1 MTRKFL
7 LLSLLFSVVLLS
19 ISAGSFAADSESE
32 EGKEDPT
39 GFIMHHIKD
48 SHEWHF
54 VTIGHTHITLAL
66 PVVTYSSDR
75 GLEFYNSSDFQNHD
89 THKFGKDY
97 AHNGIF
103 IDDHDHLGRVD
114 GGSLIF
120 RLLKT

>member
-1 MTRKFL
+1 MRRKFL
-7 LLSLLFSVVLLS
+7 VLSLLFSVVLLS
-19 ISAGSFAADSESE
+19 FSAGAFAAASETE

-66 PVVTYSSDR
+66 PVITYASDR
-75 GLEFYNSSDFQNHD
+75 GLEFYNSSDFQNHE
-89 THKFGKDY
+89 THKFGKEY

-103 IDDHDHLGRVD
+103 IDA
-114 GGSLIF
+114 
-120 RLLKT
+120 